1 MFPSLNQPAA
11 FSIITI
17 AASTIAPI
25 AMAIP
30 PKDMM
35 LAFTPCTRM
44 TSKAASTPRG
54 KVTIATSADRT
65 CQQKQPADD
74 RDDDEL
80 LDQLARQ
87 ILHRAV
93 DQLRAV
99 IGGDDLDAGEGSLSV
114 PRAWP

>member
-1 MFPSLNQPAA
+1 LCA

-65 CQQKQPADD
+65 CHRNNPQMIATTTNSSISLPVKFST
-74 RDDDEL
+74 
-80 LDQLARQ
+80 ARS
-87 ILHRAV
+87 INCER
-93 DQLRAV
+93 
-99 IGGDDLDAGEGSLSV
+99 S
-114 PRAWP
+114 